1 MLTPIRTIPNLS
13 KHQHT
18 VSLLNGSCSV
28 VKKISIKEIPLY
40 PSPFTKVHV
49 IDKDHIFDRII
60 QKHGLRQQKKSF
72 QKQNIFVD
80 SSLRVSYF
88 RMNIMKKDFSALDF
102 FCGDR
107 LIWNNVFLRSN
118 SRNKGARDSFH
129 MPKCISVTITNICYE
144 CCLSLLVISSWG
156 FF

>member
-40 PSPFTKVHV
+40 HSPFTKVHV

-60 QKHGLRQQKKSF
+60 QKHGLHQQMKSF

-88 RMNIMKKDFSALDF
+88 RMNIMKKDFSALEF
-102 FCGDR
+102 
-107 LIWNNVFLRSN
+107 FLR
-118 SRNKGARDSFH
+118 
-129 MPKCISVTITNICYE
+129 
-144 CCLSLLVISSWG
+144 
-156 FF
+156 